1 MVVPVLI
8 LALSLIGVAVALL
21 LPGYGDLIL
30 LAGPCTIAAL
40 ILLWRAL
47 FLRITAS
54 AAPEPETEP
63 NRILID
69 GSNVMYWRDNT
80 PRIETLR
87 EVIGQLRRI
96 GFAPGVVFD
105 ANAGYLL
112 TGKYKHDDAMA
123 GYLGL
128 AEDWVMVVPKGTVAD
143 RYLLT
148 VARDVGAPI
157 VTNDRYRDWAADY
170 PEIKQS
176 GRLIR
181 GGYRD
186 GALWFEGMD
195 IPT

>member
-8 LALSLIGVAVALL
+8 LTLSLIGVAVALM

-40 ILLWRAL
+40 ILLLRAL
-47 FLRITAS
+47 ARRITAPPDPG
-54 AAPEPETEP
+54 PER

-80 PRIETLR
+80 PQIETLR
-87 EVIGQLRRI
+87 EVIGQLRRM

-112 TGKYKHDDAMA
+112 KGRYQHDDAMG

-157 VTNDRYRDWAADY
+157 VTNDRYRDWAAAF
-170 PEIKQS
+170 PEVTEP

-186 GALWFEGMD
+186 GALWLEGLGL
-195 IPT
+195 PT

>member
-8 LALSLIGVAVALL
+8 LTLSLIGVAVALL

-40 ILLWRAL
+40 ILLLRAL
-47 FLRITAS
+47 AQRITAPP
-54 AAPEPETEP
+54 APEPE
-63 NRILID
+63 
-69 GSNVMYWRDNT
+69 
-80 PRIETLR
+80 
-87 EVIGQLRRI
+87 
-96 GFAPGVVFD
+96 VVFD